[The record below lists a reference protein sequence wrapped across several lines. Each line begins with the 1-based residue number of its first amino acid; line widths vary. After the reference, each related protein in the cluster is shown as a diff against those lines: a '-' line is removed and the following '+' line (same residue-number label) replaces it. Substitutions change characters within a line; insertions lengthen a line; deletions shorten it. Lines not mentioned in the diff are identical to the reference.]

1 MAPVEATSLSR
12 LLNKCQL
19 CEPSSFGFKPIYLP
33 VFMCINRN
41 SFAFYSFT
49 ISLSKCVLI
58 KWWIVWFVSGFN
70 LTAHNLFAF
79 IRRFSGE
86 LSVSLYLLFVN
97 SPILIA
103 LEPLIT
109 LFPFSIALIEQS
121 FSIRRYYA
129 RNWLNSWLDCAPNW
143 FHLNCFMTAPGR
155 IDGVKHGT
163 FKWSRCQR
171 LEATEI
177 DFPYNV
183 LNEGIVRRLTGI

>member
-1 MAPVEATSLSR
+1 MWTVFVRFQTNIFAR
-12 LLNKCQL
+12 LHVHQSEFFRIWFVHHLALEMCADQMVNCLVCQWFQLNSTQ
-19 CEPSSFGFKPIYLP
+19 F
-33 VFMCINRN
+33 VR
-41 SFAFYSFT
+41 FYST
-49 ISLSKCVLI
+49 IF
-58 KWWIVWFVSGFN
+58 WRIVCFP
-70 LTAHNLFAF
+70 
-79 IRRFSGE
+79 
-86 LSVSLYLLFVN
+86 LFVVCEFTH
-97 SPILIA
+97 SHRSWTVDYIVSI
-103 LEPLIT
+103 
-109 LFPFSIALIEQS
+109 SIALIEQS